1 MPNLKRDMQWDAQTQ
16 RKYDEMI
23 SKIPLF
29 HREIINQVVPVKSQE
44 SAKARGSSV
53 VEEKDVVSAF
63 FTEVPKAFY
72 SLMIRLMDEVGF
84 DYKDLISNGG
94 QK

>member
-1 MPNLKRDMQWDAQTQ
+1 MSDLKKEMQWDAQTQ
-16 RKYDEMI
+16 KKYEEMI

-44 SAKARGSSV
+44 TASARGSLV

-94 QK
+94 KK